1 MFQDLEITPEELAAL
16 RESGQPIRLVD
27 VREDWEFEY
36 NRIPG
41 GELLPLHDLEF
52 RHGEVLKKDDVIVCY
67 CHMGMRSF
75 NAALWLKQQGYEQVK
90 SLAGGISRWADEYDS
105 SMPRY

>member
-1 MFQDLEITPEELAAL
+1 MYQEMEITPDELAAL
-16 RESGQPIRLVD
+16 MESGQPVRVID

-41 GELLPLHDLEF
+41 GELLPLHELEF
-52 RHGEVLKKDDVIVCY
+52 RHAEVLKPEEMIVCY
-67 CHMGMRSF
+67 CHSGMRSF
-75 NAALWLKQQGYEQVK
+75 NAALWLKQHGYDRVK
-90 SLAGGISRWADEYDS
+90 SLAGGINRWADDRDD